1 MPVDVF
7 SSEADPLESPAG
19 NASSASVSRAS
30 VSPDAEQLIL
40 DPGLRS
46 PPTMLTA
53 EAESARMFPSVP
65 LPEYTYYPGSG
76 MPHPVRD
83 PKGHSYGK
91 KAPAGQ
97 GPRALC
103 NDTWASNRHY
113 LLGLDYFNQ
122 GFYWEAHEEWE
133 KLWRV
138 SGADTI
144 VGRFLKGLIKLAAAG
159 VKVRERS
166 IHGVRRHA
174 ASAGEMFADVA
185 AEADIEAFCGLEFIR
200 LQFAADRAAQL
211 AYKKAHAPGS
221 AVRVFPF
228 VLKPESAPLA

>member
-1 MPVDVF
+1 M
-7 SSEADPLESPAG
+7 
-19 NASSASVSRAS
+19 
-30 VSPDAEQLIL
+30 
-40 DPGLRS
+40 
-46 PPTMLTA
+46 
-53 EAESARMFPSVP
+53 
-65 LPEYTYYPGSG
+65 
-76 MPHPVRD
+76 
-83 PKGHSYGK
+83 
-91 KAPAGQ
+91 
-97 GPRALC
+97 
-103 NDTWASNRHY
+103 
-113 LLGLDYFNQ
+113 

-138 SGADTI
+138 SGADTT

-185 AEADIEAFCGLEFIR
+185 AEADIDSFCGLEFIR

-211 AYKKAHAPGS
+211 AYKKQHDPGA

-228 VLKPESAPLA
+228 VLKPESLPVV

>member
-1 MPVDVF
+1 M
-7 SSEADPLESPAG
+7 
-19 NASSASVSRAS
+19 
-30 VSPDAEQLIL
+30 I
-40 DPGLRS
+40 
-46 PPTMLTA
+46 TA
-53 EAESARMFPSVP
+53 EAEVERLFPSTP
-65 LPEYTYYPGSG
+65 LPPYTYYPGSG

-83 PKGHSYGK
+83 PKGHSHGK
-91 KAPAGQ
+91 KHAPGQ
-97 GPRALC
+97 GPRALSPE
-103 NDTWASNRHY
+103 NWSTNRNY
-113 LLGLDYFNQ
+113 LLGLDFFNL

-138 SGADTI
+138 SGADTT

-185 AEADIEAFCGLEFIR
+185 AEADVDAFCGLEFIR

-211 AYKKAHAPGS
+211 AYKKQHDAGA

-228 VLKPESAPLA
+228 VLKPEQVPVT